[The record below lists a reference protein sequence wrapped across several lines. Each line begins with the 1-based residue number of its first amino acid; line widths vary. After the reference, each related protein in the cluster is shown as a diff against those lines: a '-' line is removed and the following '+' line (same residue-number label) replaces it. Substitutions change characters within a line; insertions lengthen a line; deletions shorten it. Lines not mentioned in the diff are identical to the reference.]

1 MDEATIAAWH
11 DFYVTIGT
19 ASASLVG
26 LLFVALSLNPDAVT
40 GPERHNFR
48 AFAEQAFTS
57 FSTVLLIALFFLVP
71 THDPPT
77 LGIQYL
83 ALAAIGSL
91 RVIRRAPSMWRF
103 RSRMPGTLVW
113 RLALPAAAMIGLG
126 FTAAGLLAGNP
137 SALYWLVVVIIGLL
151 MSAAR
156 SSWDL
161 LVSVSEERRRAR
173 P

>member
-1 MDEATIAAWH
+1 MDQATLAAWH
-11 DFYVTIGT
+11 DFYITIGA

-40 GPERHNFR
+40 GPAHHNFR

-57 FSTVLLIALFFLVP
+57 FSAVLLIALFFLVP
-71 THDPPT
+71 TNDPPT

-83 ALAAIGSL
+83 ALAAIGGL
-91 RVIRRAPSMWRF
+91 RIIRRAPSMWRL
-103 RSRMPGTLVW
+103 RSRMPETLIW
-113 RLALPAAAMIGLG
+113 RLALPAAALVGLGLSAIGLMM
-126 FTAAGLLAGNP
+126 GNP

-156 SSWDL
+156 SAWDL
-161 LVSVSEERRRAR
+161 LVTVSEERRRAE